1 MSGATRGQASAAS
14 EYNNQENVLPRLRGS
29 LKQLAPSNENQEN
42 LPPKQAAI
50 RAVLGPLQNN
60 QRCKNQR
67 GTKQVGW
74 RNNARLVQATIC

>member
-14 EYNNQENVLPRLRGS
+14 EHNNQENVLSRVKGS
-29 LKQLAPSNENQEN
+29 LKHAPSNENQEN
-42 LPPKQAAI
+42 LPPKQEAT
-50 RAVLGPLQNN
+50 RVVLGPLQNN

-74 RNNARLVQATIC
+74 RNNA

>member
-1 MSGATRGQASAAS
+1 MSGATRGQTSAAS
-14 EYNNQENVLPRLRGS
+14 EYNDQENVMSRVRGS
-29 LKQLAPSNENQEN
+29 LKQHAPSNENQEN

-74 RNNARLVQATIC
+74 RNSAQ